1 MLLRSGSHGV
11 PQVPAHPRSDHRDSA
26 SGLAV
31 SRDRS
36 SVRVPEHV
44 RGATVIGAHVTEGWN
59 VGSVLARPAE
69 TMHLALAA
77 GALLVALAG
86 LVTLAEAQ
94 DHGIAMHGAPKYDAG
109 FDHLDYVNPDA
120 PKGGTIRLAVQ
131 GTFSSLN
138 PFIIK
143 GVPARGRQL
152 TFESLMKRTWD
163 EPFSLYGL
171 LAESIEVPE
180 DRSSALFVLRPEAKF
195 HDGNPVTVDDVV
207 FSWRTLRD
215 LGRPN
220 LQLYYRQV
228 ERVERPGPRSVR
240 FVFDA
245 MSRDRELPLIIGLMP
260 ILSKSYYLTVPFDE
274 TTMVPPPG
282 SGPYRVET
290 VDPGRSVSY
299 RRDPDYWGRHLP
311 VNRGQH
317 NFDRV
322 RYDYYRDGNTMMEA
336 FSAGEYDVRFET
348 SEKRW
353 ATAYEFPAVRD
364 GRVKL
369 EHQPHGRPSGMFAF
383 VFNSRRA
390 PFESP
395 DVRHA
400 LAHAFD
406 FDWVNETLL
415 YGAYVR
421 TQSVFANSELASR
434 GLPHGDELTVL
445 EPYRDLLPSEV
456 FEQPYRPAGG
466 TGDVRAD
473 LMVAL
478 SILSEAGWVVRDGVL
493 THAVTGRPMTFE
505 ILLVDP
511 RNEKIALAFARNLE
525 RLGADV
531 TVRTVDTPQYQYR
544 LNTYDFDVIMYRWGV
559 SLSPGNEQAYY
570 WGSAAATQEGTRN
583 YAGLRN
589 AAVDALI
596 ERMTRE
602 RERDAFVNT
611 VRALDR
617 VLLWG
622 HHFVPLFHLNED
634 RVARWD
640 RFGRPAVIPL
650 YGVVTETWWDRD
662 LTASGGATRSDGAG
676 SATQ

>member
-1 MLLRSGSHGV
+1 
-11 PQVPAHPRSDHRDSA
+11 
-26 SGLAV
+26 LAV

-36 SVRVPEHV
+36 GVRVPERV
-44 RGATVIGAHVTEGWN
+44 RGKTVVGTSLPKDWN
-59 VGSVLARPAE
+59 VASVRARRAGMIRR
-69 TMHLALAA
+69 TLAA
-77 GALLVALAG
+77 SVFLAALVGLA
-86 LVTLAEAQ
+86 TLAEAQ

-195 HDGNPVTVDDVV
+195 HDGSPVTVDDVV
-207 FSWRTLRD
+207 FSWHTLRD

-228 ERVERPGPRSVR
+228 ERVEQPGPRSVR

-274 TTMVPPPG
+274 TTMVPPLG

-369 EHQPHGRPSGMFAF
+369 EDQPHGRPSGMFAF

-390 PFESP
+390 PFQSP

-406 FDWVNETLL
+406 FGWVNETLL

-421 TQSVFANSELASR
+421 TQSVFANSVLASR
-434 GLPHGDELTVL
+434 GLPDGDELAVL
-445 EPYRDLLPSEV
+445 EPFRDFLPVEV
-456 FEQPYRPAGG
+456 FEQAYRPAGG
-466 TGDVRAD
+466 TGGVRAD
-473 LMVAL
+473 LKIAL
-478 SILSEAGWVVRDGVL
+478 HMLSEAGWVVRDGVL
-493 THAVTGRPMTFE
+493 TQAGTGRPLTFE

-570 WGSAAATQEGTRN
+570 WGSDAATQEGTRN
-583 YAGLRN
+583 YAGVRN

-640 RFGRPAVIPL
+640 RFGRPAVTPL
-650 YGVVTETWWDRD
+650 YGIVTETWWDRD
-662 LTASGGATRSDGAG
+662 LTAPGGPTRSDGAG
-676 SATQ
+676 SATR

>member
-1 MLLRSGSHGV
+1 
-11 PQVPAHPRSDHRDSA
+11 
-26 SGLAV
+26 
-31 SRDRS
+31 
-36 SVRVPEHV
+36 VRVPERV
-44 RGATVIGAHVTEGWN
+44 RDATVVGTRAAEDWN
-59 VGSVLARPAE
+59 VGSVLARHAE
-69 TMHLALAA
+69 TTRRTLAA
-77 GALLVALAG
+77 GIFLVALAG
-86 LVTLAEAQ
+86 PATPAKAQ

-109 FDHLDYVNPDA
+109 FDHLDYVNPNA
-120 PKGGTIRLAVQ
+120 PKGGTIHLAVQ

-171 LAESIEVPE
+171 LAESIEVPD

-195 HDGNPVTVDDVV
+195 HDGSPVTVDDVV

-228 ERVERPGPRSVR
+228 ERVELPGPRSVR

-245 MSRDRELPLIIGLMP
+245 NSRDRELPLIIGLMP

-274 TTMVPPPG
+274 TTMVPPLG

-317 NFDRV
+317 NFDQV
-322 RYDYYRDGNTMMEA
+322 HFDYYRDGNTMMEA

-390 PFESP
+390 PFKSS

-406 FDWVNETLL
+406 FGWVNETLL

-421 TQSVFANSELASR
+421 TQSVFANSVLASR
-434 GLPHGDELTVL
+434 GLPHGDELAVL
-445 EPYRDLLPSEV
+445 EPFRDLLPGEV
-456 FEQPYRPAGG
+456 FAQAYRPAGG

-473 LMVAL
+473 LKAAL
-478 SILSEAGWVVRDGVL
+478 RMLSEAGWVVRDGVL
-493 THAVTGRPMTFE
+493 TQAGTGRPMTFE
-505 ILLVDP
+505 VLLVDP

-570 WGSAAATQEGTRN
+570 WGSNAAAQEGTRN
-583 YAGLRN
+583 YAGVRN

-640 RFGRPAVIPL
+640 RFGRPAVTPL

-662 LTASGGATRSDGAG
+662 LVAPGGPDRADEAG
-676 SATQ
+676 SAMP

>member
-1 MLLRSGSHGV
+1 ML
-11 PQVPAHPRSDHRDSA
+11 Q
-26 SGLAV
+26 
-31 SRDRS
+31 
-36 SVRVPEHV
+36 
-44 RGATVIGAHVTEGWN
+44 T
-59 VGSVLARPAE
+59 
-69 TMHLALAA
+69 LAA
-77 GALLVALAG
+77 GIFLVALAG
-86 LVTLAEAQ
+86 LTVRVEAQ

-143 GVPARGRQL
+143 GVPVRGRHL

-171 LAESIEVPE
+171 LAESVEVPE

-195 HDGNPVTVDDVV
+195 HDGSPVTVDDVV

-228 ERVERPGPRSVR
+228 ERVEQPGPRSVR

-245 MSRDRELPLIIGLMP
+245 ASRDRELPLIIGLMP
-260 ILSKSYYLTVPFDE
+260 ILSKSYYLAVPFDE
-274 TTMVPPPG
+274 TTMEPPLG

-290 VDPGRSVSY
+290 VDPGRSVTY
-299 RRDPDYWGRHLP
+299 RRDPDYWGRDLP
-311 VNRGQH
+311 VNHGQH

-390 PFESP
+390 LFANPA
-395 DVRHA
+395 VRHA

-406 FDWVNETLL
+406 FGWVNETLL

-421 TQSVFANSELASR
+421 TRSVFANSVLASR
-434 GLPHGDELTVL
+434 GLPHGEELAVL
-445 EPYRDLLPSEV
+445 EPYRDLLPGEV
-456 FEQPYRPAGG
+456 FEQAYRPAGG
-466 TGDVRAD
+466 TGDIRAD
-473 LMVAL
+473 LKLAL
-478 SILSEAGWVVRDGVL
+478 SMLSEAGWVVRDGML
-493 THAVTGRPMTFE
+493 TQTGSGRSMAFE

-570 WGSAAATQEGTRN
+570 WGSAAATQEGSRN
-583 YAGLRN
+583 YAGVRN

-596 ERMTRE
+596 EQMTRE
-602 RERDAFVNT
+602 RERDAFVHT

-622 HHFVPLFHLNED
+622 HHFVPLYHLNED
-634 RVARWD
+634 RVAHWD
-640 RFGRPAVIPL
+640 RFGRPAVSPL
-650 YGVVTETWWDRD
+650 YGIVTETWWDRE
-662 LTASGGATRSDGAG
+662 LMAPSGTAESDGTG
-676 SATQ
+676 SAAR

>member
-1 MLLRSGSHGV
+1 MIRRTL
-11 PQVPAHPRSDHRDSA
+11 AA
-26 SGLAV
+26 SVFLAALVGLA
-31 SRDRS
+31 
-36 SVRVPEHV
+36 
-44 RGATVIGAHVTEGWN
+44 
-59 VGSVLARPAE
+59 
-69 TMHLALAA
+69 
-77 GALLVALAG
+77 
-86 LVTLAEAQ
+86 TLAEAQ

-195 HDGNPVTVDDVV
+195 HDGSPVTVDEVV
-207 FSWRTLRD
+207 FSWHTLRD

-228 ERVERPGPRSVR
+228 ERVEQPGPRSVR

-274 TTMVPPPG
+274 TTMVPPLG

-369 EHQPHGRPSGMFAF
+369 EDQPHGRPSGMFAF

-390 PFESP
+390 PFQSP

-406 FDWVNETLL
+406 FGWVNETLL

-421 TQSVFANSELASR
+421 TQSVFANSVLASR
-434 GLPHGDELTVL
+434 GLPDGDELAVL
-445 EPYRDLLPSEV
+445 EPFQDLLPGEV
-456 FEQPYRPAGG
+456 FEQAYRPAGG

-473 LMVAL
+473 LKAAL
-478 SILSEAGWVVRDGVL
+478 RMLSEAGWVVRDGVL
-493 THAVTGRPMTFE
+493 TQAGTGRPLTFE

-570 WGSAAATQEGTRN
+570 WGSDAASQEGTRN
-583 YAGLRN
+583 YAGVRN

-640 RFGRPAVIPL
+640 RFGRPAVTPL
-650 YGVVTETWWDRD
+650 YGIVTETWWDRD
-662 LTASGGATRSDGAG
+662 LTAPGGPTRSDGAG
-676 SATQ
+676 SATR